1 MASPDATA
9 AAPRPR
15 VVAAVGALERVAWP
29 SVLRV
34 MLGAVF
40 VSTFFE
46 NLNKHLYE
54 VKGYTALIAGYRVEG
69 TAPGAWKDVEK
80 FVADHASF
88 FAPVQAVFELSLG
101 VLLVLGIGTGIVAL
115 LTAGQLGA
123 LWVSEQAPRRWVW
136 EILSLVVIALVVWLS
151 ALPGLLDSGRG
162 MRARLLGPP
171 TFGPRVG
178 MPVRLAVAVLGGL
191 ALAGAILAAR
201 TGGEAH
207 YTDVAWQSGVTFG
220 ALLVALGLLD
230 YRRGREDAT
239 P

>member
-1 MASPDATA
+1 MASSDVTVAPAQSRALA
-9 AAPRPR
+9 AA
-15 VVAAVGALERVAWP
+15 GALERVAWL

-34 MLGAVF
+34 MLGALF
-40 VSTFFE
+40 VSVFFE

-54 VKGYTALIAGYRVEG
+54 ANGYTALILRYRAEG

-80 FVADHASF
+80 FIADHASF

-115 LTAGQLGA
+115 LSSGHLGA

-136 EILSLVVIALVVWLS
+136 EILSLVVIAVVVGLA
-151 ALPGLLDSGRG
+151 ALPGLLDSR
-162 MRARLLGPP
+162 RSTSARLLGPP
-171 TFGPRVG
+171 TFGSRVG
-178 MPVRLAVAVLGGL
+178 MPVRLGVAVLGGL
-191 ALAGAILAAR
+191 ALAGVILAAR

-207 YTDVAWQSGVTFG
+207 YTDVAWQSGLTFG
-220 ALLVALGLLD
+220 ALLLLLALLD
-230 YRRGREDAT
+230 HRRGWEGTA